1 MHTLIH
7 HFGLDQQIGFH
18 RSVVNDLL
26 EKHWPTLNVQ
36 HGGTVLVPLC
46 GKSVDMHWLAQQ
58 EHDVIG
64 VELVQKAVDAFFND
78 ANLTP
83 SIEHLDGFTRYTSGK
98 NTILQ
103 GDVFALSPSLA
114 TCQAW
119 YDRAALV
126 ALPSSIRPAYV
137 EQIHALC
144 DPGSVGLMITF
155 AYPQEQMQ
163 GPPFSLPNE
172 EVEDLFG
179 DSFIVELLE
188 QIPLEDEKDRGL
200 TNVHSS
206 VYKITKI

>member
-1 MHTLIH
+1 MTIWHQRWTAN
-7 HFGLDQQIGFH
+7 QIGFH
-18 RSVVNDLL
+18 REVVNDVL
-26 EKHWPTLNVQ
+26 EKYWASIEPNPK
-36 HGGTVLVPLC
+36 GSVLVPLC
-46 GKSVDMHWLAQQ
+46 GKSIDMHWLVEQGH
-58 EHDVIG
+58 EVIG

-78 ANLTP
+78 ANVTP